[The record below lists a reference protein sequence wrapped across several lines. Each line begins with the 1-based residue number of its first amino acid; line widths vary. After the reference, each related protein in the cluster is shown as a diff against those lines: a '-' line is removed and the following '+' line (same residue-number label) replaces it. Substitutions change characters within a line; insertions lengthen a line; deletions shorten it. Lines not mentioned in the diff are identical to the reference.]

1 MLDMV
6 ANFCIPDIP
15 DTQDPETEG
24 PQTWGQP
31 GLYRKVLSLKQR

>member
-1 MLDMV
+1 MRINFKIKILEMLDMV

-24 PQTWGQP
+24 PQT
-31 GLYRKVLSLKQR
+31 